1 MPRQGMSHERGL
13 HWPGVQDPRP
23 GTPTGG
29 QSDKA
34 DKEDRGGHWR
44 RALRAGTAS
53 CGPGRALP
61 CLAPGM
67 GRSPLTLALLTSLAF
82 AALGGLAAAVP
93 SAVSAAA
100 PRHATA
106 KPKPKPKRCRATRH
120 HRCTKR
126 PKPKPKPAPPT
137 VSTGYATSVSSGA
150 ATLTATLKIT
160 AKTSTFW
167 FQYGSTSAYGNQTS
181 AQPAA
186 RGAHVTVSTAVGGL
200 IAGDPYHYRV
210 VASSCDGC
218 RSGTAYGAD
227 VSFIAGGYMNPVFAG
242 SAGADP
248 FVLDNGATHNDYWAF
263 VTGGLFPML
272 HSTDLVHWR
281 SAGTAMAALPS
292 WVIPSGDWHPWGPSV
307 LQVPGPCPGTGSTV
321 CNVLYYTGV
330 SNAFHV
336 NCVGVATSVS
346 PGGPY
351 LDQGPL
357 SDGTVDA
364 SGRPIGCGDDEGY
377 GLIDPSPFRDTS
389 GQAYLYVSTARV
401 CPPGSGSCTQAN
413 SRVAPTISVIPL
425 APGQLSAAGSRVP
438 LFSGDA
444 GSWEAGGSAPNVEGP
459 AMVLHNATYYLFYSG
474 GSYLNA
480 YGMGYATASSPTG
493 PFTKS
498 PANPILSQTEAVFS
512 PGGADVP
519 VIGPHGSSWLVYHGR
534 EGSDAADRLLRIEP
548 LTWRAQAFGPDAPIV
563 GQPTDAPQGF
573 AP

>member
-1 MPRQGMSHERGL
+1 MPRQAMRRETGL

-23 GTPTGG
+23 GTLTGG
-29 QSDKA
+29 QTGSGA
-34 DKEDRGGHWR
+34 ATASGGH
-44 RALRAGTAS
+44 
-53 CGPGRALP
+53 GRALP
-61 CLAPGM
+61 CLATGM
-67 GRSPLTLALLTSLAF
+67 GRTPLTLALLMSLAL
-82 AALGGLAAAVP
+82 AALGGLAVAVP
-93 SAVSAAA
+93 SAASASA
-100 PRHATA
+100 PRHAAA
-106 KPKPKPKRCRATRH
+106 KRKPQRCRATRH
-120 HRCTKR
+120 HRCTKK
-126 PKPKPKPAPPT
+126 PKPKPKPIPPT

-150 ATLTATLKIT
+150 ATLTATLKVT

-181 AQPAA
+181 ALPAA

-200 IAGDPYHYRV
+200 IAGNTYHYRV
-210 VASSCDGC
+210 VASSCNGC

-242 SAGADP
+242 AAGADP
-248 FVLDNGATHNDYWAF
+248 FVLDNGAGHNDYWAF
-263 VTGGLFPML
+263 VTGNLFPML

-281 SAGTAMAALPS
+281 SAGTAMAARPS

-377 GLIDPSPFRDTS
+377 GLIDPSPFRDAS
-389 GQAYLYVSTARV
+389 GQAYLYVSTNRV
-401 CPPGSGSCTQAN
+401 CPPGSGSCTAAI
-413 SRVAPTISVIPL
+413 SRAQSTISVIPL

-438 LFSGDA
+438 LLRGDA
-444 GSWEAGGSAPNVEGP
+444 GSWETVGSSVPNVEGP
-459 AMVLHNATYYLFYSG
+459 AMVLHGGTYYLFYSG
-474 GSYLNA
+474 GSYVNA
-480 YGMGYATASSPTG
+480 YGMGYATAPSPTG

-512 PGGADVP
+512 PGGGDAP
-519 VIGPHGSSWLVYHGR
+519 VIGPHGSSWLIYHGR
-534 EGSDAADRLLRIEP
+534 EGSYAADRLLRIEP
-548 LTWRAQAFGPDAPIV
+548 LTWRAQAFGPDAPLV